1 MSVYRTLVFSL
12 LLAVFAACLS
22 AQESQENDSA
32 RNKIKSFD
40 FALRLDYMFTSGYVD
55 YSGVISE
62 VSYTFPEEGD
72 QVATLSPT
80 FSAGIEIGR
89 NHFFL
94 GFNDVSLD
102 IDGALENSIHIE
114 YEDSTLLYIPAGT
127 RVRSEIDMNII
138 SLSWARTIIE
148 SQQHEFGM
156 GAGLMLIDYGS
167 NYTLEGF
174 VESNSFDQ
182 VYPAP
187 MLSFHYSMDLERVE
201 FVALVGGVGI
211 KLKDKAIAYS
221 NMDISARYKL
231 FRRNNWLGMLSFG
244 VKFVPFYTSFSSDLI
259 YFENKMN
266 LLGPFV
272 GFRFK
277 RVLSH
282 P

>member
-1 MSVYRTLVFSL
+1 MSVNKL
-12 LLAVFAACLS
+12 LLLPFLLFAFEVVLS
-22 AQESQENDSA
+22 GQESQENDSA
-32 RNKIKSFD
+32 RIKIKSID
-40 FALRLDYMFTSGYVD
+40 FALRLDYMFSSGYVD
-55 YSGVISE
+55 YSGVIAE
-62 VSYTFPEEGD
+62 VSYSFPEEGD
-72 QVATLSPT
+72 QVATWSPT
-80 FSAGIEIGR
+80 ISAGMEIGK

-94 GFNDVSLD
+94 GFNDVSLEVS
-102 IDGALENSIHIE
+102 GALENEIHLE
-114 YEDSTLLYIPAGT
+114 YEDSTLLYIPEGT

-138 SLSWARTIIE
+138 SLSWARTILDRR
-148 SQQHEFGM
+148 QHDFGM

-167 NYTLEGF
+167 DYTLEGF
-174 VESNSFDQ
+174 VENNSFEE

-187 MLSFHYSMDLERVE
+187 MISFHYSMDLERVE
-201 FVALVGGVGI
+201 LVALVGGVGI

-244 VKFVPFYTSFSSDLI
+244 VKFVPFYTTFSSDLI